1 MASRGREIFE
11 RRRKNIRDRFLLN
24 WAYSSVVERVH
35 GMDEARVRFSLGPL
49 YKLIKNQMGFFKD
62 LLLKKMLK
70 SQLKG
75 VPEDQQEKIIQAVE
89 KNPKLFSD
97 IAAEVQEKIK
107 GGMDQQ
113 SATMQVMM
121 SHRAE
126 LQELMK

>member
-1 MASRGREIFE
+1 
-11 RRRKNIRDRFLLN
+11 
-24 WAYSSVVERVH
+24 
-35 GMDEARVRFSLGPL
+35 
-49 YKLIKNQMGFFKD
+49 MGFFKD

-97 IAAEVQEKIK
+97 IAAEVKAK
-107 GGMDQQ
+107 MDGGMDQQ